1 MTGQASHNDLQADIR
16 ALSARFE
23 KAEADRA
30 TYREETA
37 KTLRAMA
44 ESLVINGSALEAI
57 EIKLGEEPDSDGNGG
72 RGLIGDVRRAAR
84 HIQDL
89 MGLQKVGKGVFATV
103 GVFFTVFGGLIVL
116 GVGKWIVD
124 LVKGAT

>member
-1 MTGQASHNDLQADIR
+1 VTVQASHNDLQADIR
-16 ALSARFE
+16 ALSNRFE
-23 KAEADRA
+23 KAEAERA
-30 TYREETA
+30 AYREDTA
-37 KTLRAMA
+37 RTLRAMA
-44 ESLVINGSALEAI
+44 DSLRVTGEALEAI
-57 EIKLGEEPDSDGNGG
+57 ETKLGEEPDSDGNGG
-72 RGLIGDVRRAAR
+72 RGLIGDVRRSAR

-124 LVKGAT
+124 LVGGR